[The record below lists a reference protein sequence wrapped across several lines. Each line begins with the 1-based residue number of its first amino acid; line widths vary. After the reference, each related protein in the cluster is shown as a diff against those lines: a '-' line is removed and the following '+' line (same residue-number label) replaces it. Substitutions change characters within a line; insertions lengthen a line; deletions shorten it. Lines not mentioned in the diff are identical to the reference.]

1 MPSDALART
10 PLFAGLEPA
19 ELEELEAGMRR
30 QTFGPGDVICRAG
43 EPGDSLFVIA
53 DGFARVIL
61 DEPSGGA
68 RTVARL
74 RRGDVIGEMSLATGE
89 PRSATVVAAVPTTAI
104 EISRDDVAALIARQ
118 PRLIEN

>member
-1 MPSDALART
+1 MPSDVLARP

-53 DGFARVIL
+53 DGFAHVFHGDR
-61 DEPSGGA
+61 A
-68 RTVARL
+68 VAVL
-74 RRGDVIGEMSLATGE
+74 RRSDVIGEMSLATGE
-89 PRSATVVAAVPTTAI
+89 PRTATVVAAVPTAAI
-104 EISRDDVAALIARQ
+104 EISRDDI
-118 PRLIEN
+118 